1 MGRYRGI
8 CRVRRGDIPKM
19 KEWKPSRS
27 TLNRITN
34 NNEIVRFLFEEM
46 HKQQIHECD
55 MSERVGFHR
64 DTLRKWRVR
73 HQPRVNDIE
82 ACLDFLGYKLKV
94 VRK

>member
-1 MGRYRGI
+1 
-8 CRVRRGDIPKM
+8 M

>member
-1 MGRYRGI
+1 
-8 CRVRRGDIPKM
+8 M

-64 DTLRKWRVR
+64 DTLRKWRLK

>member
-1 MGRYRGI
+1 LGRYRGI
-8 CRVRRGDIPKM
+8 CRVRRGDIPEM
-19 KEWKPSRS
+19 KEWKPGRS

-64 DTLRKWRVR
+64 DTLRKWRLH

>member
-1 MGRYRGI
+1 
-8 CRVRRGDIPKM
+8 M

-64 DTLRKWRVR
+64 DTLRKWRLR